1 MKTIILPKFI
11 ARTIPSTL
19 AAIALLGISPASS
32 SAQAQTPNSPPP
44 VDPKAQAQR
53 RPLMYLTIFN
63 NGYGDDALPKEP
75 ARFEKLVKTISTQ
88 GKFNAVM
95 GAYTPERLAI
105 CKKHGIKMIV
115 DLLAPEHHLYKNAKA
130 CEELCTKL
138 RNDPTVAAYHL
149 WSDNFGAHGA
159 GRAQDIINVHQWDPT
174 HATYIGTYM
183 NAGISSLAGSDFI
196 SYYDFA
202 WKRGIQK
209 NFPHLLG
216 AWNQAK
222 IHDNRLGRYV
232 ECNPGLPGKGNYNRS
247 LFTQNTS
254 IACGLRAVLWFIG
267 SGQMDM
273 QSLEFNQTG
282 LDAAKVNA
290 WLKPLWLEIPK
301 LGLPTA
307 IYATPI
313 TKSFNDKPIDTT
325 NQPTLAPGL
334 EKCTFP
340 ADFWIQPVSGEF
352 VMGIS
357 KYDNTSTDAAYLA
370 NLNAY
375 AEQSV
380 KLKLTK
386 PVKASIFSR
395 ESGKYLELKQS
406 KEGQIGFKLEPG
418 GGALVRFQ

>member
-1 MKTIILPKFI
+1 MKTITLPKFI
-11 ARTIPSTL
+11 TRTNPSTL
-19 AAIALLGISPASS
+19 AAVALLCIS
-32 SAQAQTPNSPPP
+32 SATALAQDPSAPPP
-44 VDPKAQAQR
+44 IDKEAQAKR
-53 RPLMYLTIFN
+53 RPQMYLTVFN

-75 ARFEKLVKTISTQ
+75 AQFEKLVRTISTQ
-88 GKFNAVM
+88 GKFNAIM
-95 GAYTPERLAI
+95 CTYSAERLEI
-105 CKKHGIKMIV
+105 CKKRGIKMIV

-130 CEELCTKL
+130 CEELCIRL
-138 RNDPTVAAYHL
+138 RNDPTVVAYHL
-149 WSDNFGAHGA
+149 WADKFGKQGA
-159 GRAQDIINVHQWDPT
+159 GRARDINNIHQWDPT
-174 HATYIGTYM
+174 HATYTGTYM
-183 NAGISSLAGSDFI
+183 NGGIGHLAASDFI

-232 ECNPGLPGKGNYNRS
+232 ECDAGLPGKGNFNRS
-247 LFTQNTS
+247 LYTQNTS

-267 SGQMDM
+267 SGQMNM
-273 QSLEFNQTG
+273 QSLEFNEAG

-307 IYATPI
+307 IYATPL
-313 TKSFNDKPIDTT
+313 TKDSNDRPVVSTG
-325 NQPTLAPGL
+325 QPVYAPGL
-334 EKCTFP
+334 ESCAIP
-340 ADFWIQPVSGEF
+340 ADFWIQAVSGEF
-352 VMGIS
+352 VMGVS
-357 KYDNTSTDAAYLA
+357 KYDGTATDAIYLA

-375 AEQSV
+375 NGQDV

-386 PVKASIFSR
+386 PLKASIFSR
-395 ESGKYLELKQS
+395 ESGKYVELKQS
-406 KEGQIGFKLEPG
+406 DGQIGFKLEPG